1 MTETTSQ
8 TPPTPPPPASGGDGF
23 DRLRALGIAR
33 PADGR
38 WVGGVAAGLARRW
51 NIDPL
56 LVRGIFVAL
65 TIVSGIGLLVYG
77 IAWALL
83 PEDDGRIHLQ
93 SATRGDVTAG
103 LVGAGI
109 FVLLFLGV
117 GGPDHGPGPIWWG
130 FPGIVIAGLL
140 AVGIWWW
147 ATRSKSGPGAP
158 GAPGTYP
165 AGHPGY
171 QPGQPGGYPTGGYPA
186 GGYPAGGYQPG
197 YPTGGYPTG
206 YPPRP
211 QGAPYT
217 GGPAYGTP
225 PPVPPRPPIPPQPP
239 RQPRNRRSPATA
251 ASHRITRITLGIA
264 VLVVAAVV
272 IVDRTAGI
280 DRNATVIAL
289 AAALGV
295 IAAGIV
301 AAGALGRRSGGL
313 APIGVLVAIAL
324 GLASA
329 VAAADLKSADRIS
342 VVGDRDWRPTTA
354 EAATLDY
361 NLGVGDGTLWLTDPG
376 ILSTRGTEPVR
387 AMAQV
392 GAGTLTVVVPDGVPV
407 EIHADIAGGQ
417 LVRPDDSRRRF
428 DGARDDDTPEVLH
441 TGPAGAPVMIVDARV
456 GFGEIVIETA
466 TSTRVAPSVTPS
478 AVPSVTPAATASAA
492 APTPTV
498 PATTTTPEVTP

>member
-8 TPPTPPPPASGGDGF
+8 NPPTPRPPEPGGDGF

-33 PADGR
+33 PAERR

-51 NIDPL
+51 NVDPL

-77 IAWALL
+77 LAWALL

-109 FVLLFLGV
+109 FVLLFLGI
-117 GGPDHGPGPIWWG
+117 GGPDNGPGPIWWG
-130 FPGIVIAGLL
+130 FPGLVIVAL
-140 AVGIWWW
+140 VGIGVWWW
-147 ATRSKSGPGAP
+147 ATRSKSAAVPPGS
-158 GAPGTYP
+158 T
-165 AGHPGY
+165 GY
-171 QPGQPGGYPTGGYPA
+171 AGQPGGYPAAY
-186 GGYPAGGYQPG
+186 
-197 YPTGGYPTG
+197 GYPTG
-206 YPPRP
+206 YPAPRP

-225 PPVPPRPPIPPQPP
+225 PPFPPRPPIPPQPP
-239 RQPRNRRSPATA
+239 RQPKNRRNPATA
-251 ASHRITRITLGIA
+251 ASHRITRITLGLA
-264 VLVVAAVV
+264 VLAVATVV
-272 IVDRTAGI
+272 ILERSAGI
-280 DRNATVIAL
+280 AANATVIAL
-289 AAALGV
+289 AAALG
-295 IAAGIV
+295 IIGLGIV
-301 AAGALGRRSGGL
+301 VAGALGRRSGGL

-324 GLASA
+324 AIATA
-329 VAAADLKSADRIS
+329 VAAADLRSADRIS

-376 ILSTRGTEPVR
+376 ILTTRQGTEPVR

-392 GAGTLTVVVPDGVPV
+392 GAGTLTVVVPDDVAV
-407 EIHADIAGGQ
+407 EVHADIAGGQ

-428 DGARDDDTPEVLH
+428 DGARDDDTPEIVR

-456 GFGEIVIETA
+456 GFGEIVIDTA
-466 TSTRVAPSVTPS
+466 TSTRLVTPS
-478 AVPSVTPAATASAA
+478 AAPTATPSVTPAAS
-492 APTPTV
+492 V
-498 PATTTTPEVTP
+498 PAATPAVPAPTTTPEVTP